1 MTQFLRLLKKCELLI
16 IFKFGGGCFFQDLR
30 VKLEL
35 EHEDI
40 LQQEQLNEQR
50 RALAIKRKDEEHA
63 KAEKELYNKAQLSEK
78 RIQMAE
84 SDKEATLQSLMSA
97 LALNMKEMRNY
108 YEDKVHLSFKQSWW
122 LQMLMCLY
130 GFSSLLIQKC
140 KKHFEVEN

>member
-1 MTQFLRLLKKCELLI
+1 MRFYLWNS
-16 IFKFGGGCFFQDLR
+16 IFKFGGRCFFQDLR

-108 YEDKVHLSFKQSWW
+108 YEDKVHLSFKQSW
-122 LQMLMCLY
+122 
-130 GFSSLLIQKC
+130 
-140 KKHFEVEN
+140 

>member
-1 MTQFLRLLKKCELLI
+1 M
-16 IFKFGGGCFFQDLR
+16 
-30 VKLEL
+30 

-50 RALAIKRKDEEHA
+50 RALAIKRKDEEHV

-108 YEDKVHLSFKQSWW
+108 YEDKVHLSFKQS
-122 LQMLMCLY
+122 
-130 GFSSLLIQKC
+130 
-140 KKHFEVEN
+140 